1 MNIVIFIIDIIR
13 ILIDIFIIAGTLSI
27 VVWKFYQ
34 IKGRILQM
42 EREKC
47 IYCKKVDLPLDK
59 VIYDDWD
66 RLCIYCV
73 EEFEGVGV
81 ILSRK
86 E

>member
-1 MNIVIFIIDIIR
+1 MG
-13 ILIDIFIIAGTLSI
+13 IL
-27 VVWKFYQ
+27 
-34 IKGRILQM
+34 M
-42 EREKC
+42 EGKKMKIEKC
-47 IYCKKVDLPLDK
+47 IYCKKVDLPIDK